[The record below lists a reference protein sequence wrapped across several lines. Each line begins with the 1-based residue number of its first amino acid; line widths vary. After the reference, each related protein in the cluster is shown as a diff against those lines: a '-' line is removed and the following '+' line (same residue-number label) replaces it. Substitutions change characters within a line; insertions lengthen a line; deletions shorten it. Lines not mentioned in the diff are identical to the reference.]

1 MRALRNYAL
10 LGMGTVGFLLLAGI
24 AVLLAVSVQSGPEA
38 PLRHTAVDGVESYP
52 MRHAFGN
59 PVVTL
64 VQTLDDSND
73 WNWLYYPDRSACEG
87 RQEIASQQADHSTP
101 VSGGDIA
108 IGSTGLVQLDLP
120 AGAIVFASM
129 AVTLGDTTWTI
140 PYMPAAERQGRAA
153 ASLQGGIYA
162 AVPEAGLPARRSAT
176 AQLQV
181 SPVTAH
187 ECYALVAASWR
198 AQAVVA
204 VAPAFPDV
212 DVPMN
217 LQNPRDTTFYV
228 NPHPDGVGGTDDHP
242 LYIQLVGG
250 PTPPPP
256 TPAPDGQFRALAA
269 IRASADESIG
279 GTNPVTTPVNTWL
292 GNPYDNLVAGAENED
307 QIVAAG
313 YFHARDRVNIEHR
326 TLTIP
331 GCLDAGA
338 RYERYFYTAPLADGP
353 TRIILG
359 AAPFNLAGNW
369 PRVATYYV
377 GAQYQDADSDP
388 ATPETRDPANPGTA
402 YGIWTSAYRQ
412 DCHQVGGLTL
422 EVYP

>member
-1 MRALRNYAL
+1 MRPLRNYAL
-10 LGMGTVGFLLLAGI
+10 LAAGTVGILLLAGL
-24 AVLLAVSVQSGPEA
+24 AVLMAVSGQPGPDE
-38 PLRHTAVDGVESYP
+38 PLRHTAVHGVEPYP

-64 VQTLDDSND
+64 VQTLDDDSND
-73 WNWLYYPDRSACEG
+73 WDWLYHPDRSACEG
-87 RQEIASQQADHSTP
+87 RQEIASQQADQSPP

-108 IGSTGLVQLDLP
+108 IGSTGMVELDLP

-140 PYMPAAERQGRAA
+140 PYIPAAERQGRAA

-162 AVPEAGLPARRSAT
+162 AVPETGLPVLRSAT
-176 AQLQV
+176 AELQV

-187 ECYALVAASWR
+187 DCYAVVAASWR
-198 AQAVVA
+198 EQVVVA

-212 DVPMN
+212 DVS
-217 LQNPRDTTFYV
+217 YV
-228 NPHPDGVGGTDDHP
+228 NPHPGGVGGTADHP
-242 LYIQLVGG
+242 LYIELVGG

-256 TPAPDGQFRALAA
+256 TPATEGQFRALAA

-279 GTNPVTTPVNTWL
+279 GTNPVTTPVETWS
-292 GNPYDNLVAGAENED
+292 GNPYDGLVDGAENVD
-307 QIVAAG
+307 QIVAVG
-313 YFHARDRVNIEHR
+313 YFHARDRVNIDHR
-326 TLTIP
+326 TLTMP

-338 RYERYFYTAPLADGP
+338 RYERYFYTAPLADDP

-359 AAPFNLAGNW
+359 TATFNLAGNW

-377 GAQYQDADSDP
+377 GAQYEDADSDP
-388 ATPETRDPANPGTA
+388 ATPATRDPDNPGTA

-412 DCHQVGGLTL
+412 DCHQVGGLAL